1 MMELIDIIR
10 AKSNDQRNYLLKDHL
25 KETVARIDDFHNFYQ
40 TNREKF
46 SYKIGEKTFRALAMA
61 SIIHDLGKI
70 DYNFQKKLMGDD
82 SEAWEVLEEF
92 LSPLKPLKRS
102 PRHEI
107 LSIIWST
114 FLLGNDDLDA
124 MMRTAIL
131 LHHYNEYFLN
141 DKDLMEI
148 IFTYR
153 DAFEIYLN
161 FIIEKKETLRI
172 FIEDILNYIQNSLE
186 SDLVISAADEIRS
199 NMDFEKPELLL
210 EKIKEYDDDISEF
223 AAFYEPEERSADIL
237 ILSGILR
244 RADYSASAGVD
255 IELFS
260 EEVFRDIDEKITS
273 KIGGAPWQIRLMG
286 ELGGPKKMVLVAP
299 TGSGKTEFSIL
310 WAAKH
315 GRKFIYTLPLRVAL
329 NDIFMRLRD
338 SDGYFSED
346 EIDILH
352 STAFTEYL
360 KEERL
365 GRGTD
370 LDSMMTSARLMASPA
385 LLTTPDQVLITSL
398 NYFGSDKVISVY
410 PFASMI
416 LDEIQTYN
424 EEMAAVIIKT
434 LELVNEVDGN
444 ILVMTATLPPYFRSF
459 LDAMNFEVM
468 DVAAIPGA
476 HDIKNLNLKRHV
488 PQLIEEPLF
497 NDELEVSDKL
507 GKILDENSEKN
518 VLIVVNNVQ
527 KAIELYRE
535 YQDDPDVYLLH
546 SRLLEKVKSQRIGE
560 VKKRSQDERGLTVI
574 STQIIEASVD
584 IDFDLMI
591 TEISTIDSQIQR
603 WGRIH
608 RNRDADYDSG
618 DPNIIIFTDSDRR
631 TSLIYDKK
639 VLDATRAILERYD
652 GQILD
657 YNLERSMIEEVFQ
670 EEIGGSTLKEIYENQ
685 IRETISDLDYF
696 TVEKRT
702 QAQRLFRNMAGYKV
716 FIPDA
721 VLRYSESEIE
731 RTFAELIKGDYRLW
745 KDILGEIERIT
756 GEKTTM
762 WDLKKVLYEYS
773 VNVPVFYE
781 EKSDFWSRTTG
792 EFKGFYVWGSME
804 DDDVE
809 LLEELGLDSIFG
821 ETESSLIV

>member
-1 MMELIDIIR
+1 M
-10 AKSNDQRNYLLKDHL
+10 
-25 KETVARIDDFHNFYQ
+25 
-40 TNREKF
+40 
-46 SYKIGEKTFRALAMA
+46 
-61 SIIHDLGKI
+61 
-70 DYNFQKKLMGDD
+70 
-82 SEAWEVLEEF
+82 
-92 LSPLKPLKRS
+92 
-102 PRHEI
+102 
-107 LSIIWST
+107 
-114 FLLGNDDLDA
+114 
-124 MMRTAIL
+124 
-131 LHHYNEYFLN
+131 
-141 DKDLMEI
+141 
-148 IFTYR
+148 
-153 DAFEIYLN
+153 
-161 FIIEKKETLRI
+161 
-172 FIEDILNYIQNSLE
+172 
-186 SDLVISAADEIRS
+186 
-199 NMDFEKPELLL
+199 
-210 EKIKEYDDDISEF
+210 
-223 AAFYEPEERSADIL
+223 
-237 ILSGILR
+237 
-244 RADYSASAGVD
+244 
-255 IELFS
+255 
-260 EEVFRDIDEKITS
+260 
-273 KIGGAPWQIRLMG
+273 
-286 ELGGPKKMVLVAP
+286 
-299 TGSGKTEFSIL
+299 
-310 WAAKH
+310 
-315 GRKFIYTLPLRVAL
+315 
-329 NDIFMRLRD
+329 
-338 SDGYFSED
+338 
-346 EIDILH
+346 
-352 STAFTEYL
+352 
-360 KEERL
+360 
-365 GRGTD
+365 
-370 LDSMMTSARLMASPA
+370 
-385 LLTTPDQVLITSL
+385 
-398 NYFGSDKVISVY
+398 
-410 PFASMI
+410 
-416 LDEIQTYN
+416 
-424 EEMAAVIIKT
+424 
-434 LELVNEVDGN
+434 
-444 ILVMTATLPPYFRSF
+444 
-459 LDAMNFEVM
+459 
-468 DVAAIPGA
+468 
-476 HDIKNLNLKRHV
+476 
-488 PQLIEEPLF
+488 
-497 NDELEVSDKL
+497 
-507 GKILDENSEKN
+507 
-518 VLIVVNNVQ
+518 
-527 KAIELYRE
+527 
-535 YQDDPDVYLLH
+535 
-546 SRLLEKVKSQRIGE
+546 KSQRIGE

-670 EEIGGSTLKEIYENQ
+670 EEIDGSTLKEIYENQ